1 MIIGSEIKICSQK
14 LLPHHQSELNDI
26 HSSGKSP
33 DHIEKLQA
41 AFFVKKLWPKG
52 SYIKIGFLGDPP
64 DKKITKNII
73 PYSKDLDPLQKEFQ
87 EDFQKNATDFSIIN
101 SIKRIVTERIIP
113 LVNLNIS
120 FTDNISEANVR
131 VSFDP
136 NGGAWSLV
144 GTDHLEQKDG
154 ATMNLGWFD
163 VPTTIH
169 EFGHVLGMIHEHQNP
184 LGKKIMWDK
193 NKVFEWAKETQGW
206 SQETTKENI
215 INKYDKNSING
226 SSFDPLSIMLYFF
239 PASLTTNNKGTQQN
253 FRLSGEDILWIH
265 QIYPKDGGISPDV
278 FYKKTYGENL
288 VDSIS
293 TSKELGLNFGSKT
306 TDNKKSFNWKNIL
319 IFIMILF
326 VVLLI
331 IILIWKIFRR

>member
-1 MIIGSEIKICSQK
+1 MITGSEIKICCQK
-14 LLPHHQSELNDI
+14 LLPHHQDEINDI

-33 DHIEKLQA
+33 EHIEKLQA
-41 AFFVKKLWPKG
+41 AFFVKKLWSKG
-52 SYIKIGFLGDPP
+52 SYIKIGFLEDSP
-64 DKKITKNII
+64 DRKITKNII

-87 EDFQKNATDFSIIN
+87 EDFQKNPTKFSIIN
-101 SIKRIVTERIIP
+101 GIKRIVTERIIP

-120 FTDNISEANVR
+120 FTDISDANVR

-163 VPTTIH
+163 VQTTIH

-184 LGKKIMWDK
+184 LGQRIMWNEK
-193 NKVFEWAKETQGW
+193 KVFEWAKQTQGW
-206 SQETTKENI
+206 SEETTRENI

-239 PASLTTNNKGTQQN
+239 SPDLTTNNKGTQQN
-253 FRLSGEDILWIH
+253 FRLSGEDVLWIH
-265 QIYPKDGGISPDV
+265 NTYPKDSGISPEK
-278 FYKKTYGENL
+278 FYTNTYNMKLE
-288 VDSIS
+288 DSIS
-293 TSKELGLNFGSKT
+293 ESKKLSLKFSSQT
-306 TDNKKSFNWKNIL
+306 TDDNKSFNWKKI
-319 IFIMILF
+319 
-326 VVLLI
+326 LLI
-331 IILIWKIFRR
+331 IVIVFSILLIITFIMKIFRR

>member
-14 LLPHHQSELNDI
+14 LLPHHQDELNNI

-33 DHIEKLQA
+33 EHIEKLQA

-52 SYIKIGFLGDPP
+52 SYIKIGFLGDRP
-64 DKKITKNII
+64 DGKITKNII
-73 PYSKDLDPLQKEFQ
+73 PYSKELDPLQKEFQ
-87 EDFQKNATDFSIIN
+87 EDFQKKSTDFSIIN
-101 SIKRIVTERIIP
+101 AIKIIVEERIIP
-113 LVNLNIS
+113 LVNLKIS

-184 LGKKIMWDK
+184 SGKKIMWDE
-193 NKVFEWAKETQGW
+193 NKVFEWAAETQGW

-239 PASLTTNNKGTQQN
+239 PASLTTNNKGTKQN
-253 FRLSGEDILWIH
+253 FRLSGEDVLWIH
-265 QIYPKDGGISPDV
+265 QIYPKDGGISPDA
-278 FYKKTYGENL
+278 FYKKTYSENL
-288 VDSIS
+288 EDSIS
-293 TSKELGLNFGSKT
+293 KSKELSLDFSSKT

-319 IFIMILF
+319 IFIIILF

-331 IILIWKIFRR
+331 IILIWKIFKR

>member
-73 PYSKDLDPLQKEFQ
+73 PYSKELDPLQKEFQ